1 MRDRENGGEGD
12 RTPDLVNA
20 IHALSQLS
28 YAPVLVVARWVLM
41 LQRGKLVAASRRV
54 KQKSCRPSL
63 SITTHALLE
72 TQAARVDRCARRRS
86 LGRVTDRL
94 NLIGVAQLGF
104 IRRTGRW
111 AADASRAVG
120 MTRVWGPLVM
130 THMRRLGVDSI
141 PIALFLAVFTGIV
154 LALLASYI
162 FTGAVPLYFVGALVA
177 KTIMMEL
184 GPVLTGMALA
194 GRVGANIAAELGTM
208 KVTEQVDALETL
220 AVDVHAYLV
229 VPRVVAA
236 TVMFPVVTAMA
247 ITVGVISG
255 WITATSLLDLS
266 TPEFFKGVRQFYQ
279 FKDIWFGLLKS
290 ASFGCAIAIMGALT
304 GLRTQGGAEGVGR
317 STTRAVVLGCEA
329 ILVLDA
335 FWALVLL

>member
-1 MRDRENGGEGD
+1 M
-12 RTPDLVNA
+12 
-20 IHALSQLS
+20 S
-28 YAPVLVVARWVLM
+28 
-41 LQRGKLVAASRRV
+41 
-54 KQKSCRPSL
+54 
-63 SITTHALLE
+63 
-72 TQAARVDRCARRRS
+72 
-86 LGRVTDRL
+86 DRL
-94 NLIGVAQLGF
+94 SALGVAQLGLVK
-104 IRRTGRW
+104 RTGRW
-111 AADASRAVG
+111 AVDAGRALALPR
-120 MTRVWGPLVM
+120 TWAPLLVPQ
-130 THMRRLGVDSI
+130 MRRLGVDSI
-141 PIALFLAVFTGIV
+141 PIAVFLAVFTGIV

-229 VPRVVAA
+229 VPRVLAG
-236 TVMFPVVTAMA
+236 TLMFPVVTAMA
-247 ITVGVISG
+247 IAVGVVSG
-255 WITATSLLDLS
+255 WITSVNLLDLS
-266 TPEFFKGVRQFYQ
+266 SPEFFKGVRQFYD
-279 FKDIWFGLLKS
+279 FKDVWFGLVKA
-290 ASFGCAIAIMGALT
+290 ASFGCAVALMGALT

-317 STTRAVVLGCEA
+317 ATTRAVVLGCQA

>member
-1 MRDRENGGEGD
+1 MTDPL
-12 RTPDLVNA
+12 T
-20 IHALSQLS
+20 
-28 YAPVLVVARWVLM
+28 
-41 LQRGKLVAASRRV
+41 
-54 KQKSCRPSL
+54 
-63 SITTHALLE
+63 
-72 TQAARVDRCARRRS
+72 S
-86 LGRVTDRL
+86 LG
-94 NLIGVAQLGF
+94 IAQLGF

-111 AADASRAVG
+111 AVDATRAVG
-120 MTRVWGPLVM
+120 MPGTWAPLLV

-141 PIALFLAVFTGIV
+141 PIAVFLAVFTGIV

-220 AVDVHAYLV
+220 AIDVHAYLV

-236 TVMFPVVTAMA
+236 ILMFPVVTALA
-247 ITVGVISG
+247 VGVGVVSG
-255 WITATSLLDLS
+255 WITSVNLIDLS

-279 FKDIWFGLLKS
+279 VKDVWFGLVKS
-290 ASFGCAIAIMGALT
+290 ASFGGAIALMGALT
-304 GLRTQGGAEGVGR
+304 GLRTRGGAEGVGR
-317 STTRAVVLGCEA
+317 ATTRAVVLGCEA